1 MIQKAILSLLMIGL
15 LATFSCSEK
24 NENAR
29 IIVRLTDSPGDYEEV
44 NVDIRDIQVKADDG
58 DGENG
63 WTSLPGVNAGVY
75 NLLELTNGTETV
87 LTNSEYPTGRIA
99 QIRLILGDNNTVKI
113 NGNSFPI
120 ATPSAQQTG
129 LKLLLNA
136 DLISG
141 ITYSILLDFD
151 AARSVVKLGN
161 GGYLLKPV
169 IHVVSEAQDG
179 AIAGVMEPNDVKT
192 AIFVIS
198 GLDTLRS
205 AYSNAT
211 SGQFFVGGLPSG
223 TFKVTFEP
231 GEDSGYE
238 SKAVESVTVT
248 VGSVN
253 DLGTVNLEEIDSL
266 D

>member
-1 MIQKAILSLLMIGL
+1 MLRKTILGLLMIGL
-15 LATFSCSEK
+15 LVTFACSDK
-24 NENAR
+24 SENAR
-29 IIVRLTDSPGDYEEV
+29 IIVRLTDSPGDFEEV

-58 DGENG
+58 EGENG
-63 WTSLPGVNAGVY
+63 WTSLPGVNAGIY

-87 LTNSEYPTGRIA
+87 LTNAEYPTGRIS
-99 QIRLILGDNNTVKI
+99 QIRLILGDNNTVKVS
-113 NGNSFPI
+113 GGTFPI
-120 ATPSAQQTG
+120 ATPSAQQSG
-129 LKLLLNA
+129 LKLSLHA

-151 AARSVVKLGN
+151 AARSVVRLGN
-161 GGYLLKPV
+161 GGYILKPV

-179 AIAGVMEPNDVKT
+179 AIAGVIDPSEVKT

-205 AYSNAT
+205 AYSNQS

-223 TFKVTFEP
+223 TYKVTFEP
-231 GEDSGYE
+231 GEDSGFE
-238 SKAVESVTVT
+238 NKVLDDVSVN

-253 DLGTVNLEEIDSL
+253 DLGTVNIVEIDSL